1 MTALIHLYDRK
12 HYLSTFYDI
21 SLQYVVTV
29 EYCNISTAIEYLIDK
44 IKVITY
50 SADY

>member
-1 MTALIHLYDRK
+1 MWANDAIFWLVELYGIVAVQD
-12 HYLSTFYDI
+12 
-21 SLQYVVTV
+21 V
-29 EYCNISTAIEYLIDK
+29 EYYNISTAIEYLIDK

>member
-1 MTALIHLYDRK
+1 MRIILNY
-12 HYLSTFYDI
+12 
-21 SLQYVVTV
+21 V
-29 EYCNISTAIEYLIDK
+29 EYYNISTAIEYLIDK